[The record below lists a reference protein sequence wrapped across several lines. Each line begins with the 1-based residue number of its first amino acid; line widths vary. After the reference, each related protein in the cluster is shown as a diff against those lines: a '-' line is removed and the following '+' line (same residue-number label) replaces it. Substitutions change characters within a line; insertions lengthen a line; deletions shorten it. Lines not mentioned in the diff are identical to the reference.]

1 MARKTTVF
9 VCQSCGAES
18 PRWMGRCSVCG
29 EWNTLVEETAGPAN
43 KQAGRWGDQ
52 QNWVSSSKPVPLTQ
66 VEDSSHARI
75 STGLEELD
83 RVLGGGLV
91 PGCLGLIG
99 GDPGIGKSTH
109 LLQVAS
115 SVARQA
121 GKVLYVTGEESL
133 GQLKMRA
140 VRLGAMEERLIAVS
154 EADSEVI
161 SRIIAEEK
169 PLLVIV
175 DSIQTMYVQEVASP
189 PGSVAQVRET
199 AGRFLQ
205 IAKGGGI
212 SVLLV
217 GHVTKG
223 GALAGPKVLEHAVD
237 FVLYFEGDVQTS
249 FRILRSVKNSFGS
262 TNEVGIFEMTGQGL
276 TPVANPSEF
285 LLSQRPVDSPGSVVV
300 PYMEGTRPLLVEVQ
314 ALVTPT
320 PYGGNPRRQTTGV
333 DYQRF
338 SMVLAVLEKRQGY
351 PLQTQ
356 DVFLNAAG
364 GLKLQEPAL
373 DLGMAVAVASS
384 HSNAGVDP
392 LCAVLGEVGLAG
404 EIRAVRGVE
413 QRLRE
418 LHRLG
423 FERCI
428 IPKSNVQ
435 GNEPLQVHG
444 VRTIQ
449 EALEIAL
456 RKRR

>member
-1 MARKTTVF
+1 VAKKTVVF

-18 PRWMGRCSVCG
+18 PRWMGRCPVCS
-29 EWNTLVEETAGPAN
+29 EWNTLVEETVGPAA
-43 KQAGRWGDQ
+43 KQARS
-52 QNWVSSSKPVPLTQ
+52 WVSRSKPVPLTQ
-66 VEDSSHARI
+66 IEDSSHERFSSGI
-75 STGLEELD
+75 EELD

-99 GDPGIGKSTH
+99 GDPGIGKSTL

-115 SVARQA
+115 SVAQRE

-133 GQLKMRA
+133 AQLKMRA
-140 VRLGAMEERLIAVS
+140 LRLGALEERLIAVS
-154 EADSEVI
+154 EANTEAVSE
-161 SRIIAEEK
+161 IIQEEK

-175 DSIQTMYVQEVASP
+175 DSIQTMYVEEVSSP
-189 PGSVAQVRET
+189 PGSVGQVREA

-205 IAKGGGI
+205 MAKGGNTAI
-212 SVLLV
+212 LLV

-223 GALAGPKVLEHAVD
+223 GSLAGPKVLEHAVD
-237 FVLYFEGDVQTS
+237 FVLYFEGEVHTS
-249 FRILRSVKNSFGS
+249 FRIIRSVKNRFGS
-262 TNEVGIFEMTGQGL
+262 TNEVGIFEMSGKGL
-276 TPVANPSEF
+276 IPVANPSQF
-285 LLSQRPVDSPGSVVV
+285 LLSQRPVESPGSVVV

-314 ALVTPT
+314 ALATPA
-320 PYGGNPRRQTTGV
+320 PFGGNPRRQTSGV

-356 DVFLNAAG
+356 DVFLNVAG

-384 HSNAGVDP
+384 VSNVSVHP

-404 EIRAVRGVE
+404 EIRAVRGIE
-413 QRLRE
+413 QRLKE

-423 FERCI
+423 FQHCI
-428 IPKSNVQ
+428 VPRSNVQ

-444 VRTIQ
+444 VSTIQ

>member
-1 MARKTTVF
+1 VARKTTVF

-99 GDPGIGKSTH
+99 GDPGIGKSTL

-133 GQLKMRA
+133 GQLKLRA

-237 FVLYFEGDVQTS
+237 FVLYFEGDVHTS
-249 FRILRSVKNSFGS
+249 FRILRSVKNRFGS

>member
-1 MARKTTVF
+1 
-9 VCQSCGAES
+9 
-18 PRWMGRCSVCG
+18 MGRCSVCG

-99 GDPGIGKSTH
+99 GDPGIGKSTL

-133 GQLKMRA
+133 GQLKLRA

-223 GALAGPKVLEHAVD
+223 GELAGPKVLEHAVD
-237 FVLYFEGDVQTS
+237 FVLYFEGDVHTS
-249 FRILRSVKNSFGS
+249 FRILRSVKNRFGS

-276 TPVANPSEF
+276 TPVTNPSEF

>member
-1 MARKTTVF
+1 
-9 VCQSCGAES
+9 
-18 PRWMGRCSVCG
+18 VCG

-99 GDPGIGKSTH
+99 GDPGIGKSTL

-133 GQLKMRA
+133 GQLKLRA

-237 FVLYFEGDVQTS
+237 FVLYFEGDVHTS
-249 FRILRSVKNSFGS
+249 FRILRSVKNRFGS

-276 TPVANPSEF
+276 TPVTNPSEF

>member
-1 MARKTTVF
+1 
-9 VCQSCGAES
+9 
-18 PRWMGRCSVCG
+18 
-29 EWNTLVEETAGPAN
+29 
-43 KQAGRWGDQ
+43 
-52 QNWVSSSKPVPLTQ
+52 VSRSKPVPLTQ
-66 VEDSSHARI
+66 IEDSSHERFSSGI
-75 STGLEELD
+75 EELD

-99 GDPGIGKSTH
+99 GDPGIGKSTL

-115 SVARQA
+115 SVAQRE

-133 GQLKMRA
+133 AQLKMRA
-140 VRLGAMEERLIAVS
+140 LRLGALEERLIAVS
-154 EADSEVI
+154 EANTEAVSE
-161 SRIIAEEK
+161 IIQEEK

-175 DSIQTMYVQEVASP
+175 DSIQTMYVEEVSSP
-189 PGSVAQVRET
+189 PGSVGQVREA

-205 IAKGGGI
+205 MAKGGNTAI
-212 SVLLV
+212 LLV

-223 GALAGPKVLEHAVD
+223 GSLAGPKVLEHAVD
-237 FVLYFEGDVQTS
+237 FVLYFEGEVHTS
-249 FRILRSVKNSFGS
+249 FRIIRSVKNRFGS
-262 TNEVGIFEMTGQGL
+262 TNEVGIFEMSGKGL
-276 TPVANPSEF
+276 IPVANPSQF
-285 LLSQRPVDSPGSVVV
+285 LLSQRPVESPGSVVV

-314 ALVTPT
+314 ALATPA
-320 PYGGNPRRQTTGV
+320 PFGGNPRRQTSGV

-356 DVFLNAAG
+356 DVFLNVAG

-384 HSNAGVDP
+384 VSNVSVHP

-404 EIRAVRGVE
+404 EIRAVRGIE
-413 QRLRE
+413 QRLKE

-423 FERCI
+423 FQHCI
-428 IPKSNVQ
+428 VPRSNVQ

-444 VRTIQ
+444 VSTIQ

>member
-1 MARKTTVF
+1 VARKTVVF

-18 PRWMGRCSVCG
+18 PRWMGKCPVCS
-29 EWNTLVEETAGPAN
+29 EWNTLVEETVEQGSKARGWAAQPS
-43 KQAGRWGDQ
+43 
-52 QNWVSSSKPVPLTQ
+52 WVSPSKPVPLTQ
-66 VEDSSHARI
+66 VEDSSHVRF
-75 STGLEELD
+75 SSGSDELD

-99 GDPGIGKSTH
+99 GDPGIGKSTL

-115 SVARQA
+115 SVARRE

-133 GQLKMRA
+133 AQLKLRA
-140 VRLGAMEERLIAVS
+140 MRLGALEERLVAVS
-154 EADSEVI
+154 EADAEQI
-161 SRIIAEEK
+161 SRIIGEER

-175 DSIQTMYVQEVASP
+175 DSIQTMYVPEVASP
-189 PGSVAQVRET
+189 PGSVGQVREA

-205 IAKGGGI
+205 IAKGGNI
-212 SVLLV
+212 AILLV

-223 GALAGPKVLEHAVD
+223 GSLAGPKVLEHAVD
-237 FVLYFEGDVQTS
+237 FVLYFEGDVHTS
-249 FRILRSVKNSFGS
+249 FRIIRSVKNRFGS
-262 TNEVGIFEMTGQGL
+262 TNEVGIFEMSGQGL
-276 TPVANPSEF
+276 IPVANPSEF
-285 LLSQRPVDSPGSVVV
+285 LLSQRPADSPGSVVV

-314 ALVTPT
+314 ALATPT

-351 PLQTQ
+351 PLQSQ
-356 DVFLNAAG
+356 DVFLNVAG

-384 HSNAGVDP
+384 VSNVSVDP

-404 EIRAVRGVE
+404 EIRAVRGVD
-413 QRLRE
+413 QRLKE

-423 FERCI
+423 FKRCI
-428 IPKSNVQ
+428 IPQSNVQ
-435 GNEPLQVHG
+435 GNEPLRVHG

-456 RKRR
+456 EKRR

>member
-99 GDPGIGKSTH
+99 GDPGIGKSTL

-133 GQLKMRA
+133 GQLKLRA

-237 FVLYFEGDVQTS
+237 FVLYFEGDVHTS
-249 FRILRSVKNSFGS
+249 FRILRSVKNRFGS

>member
-18 PRWMGRCSVCG
+18 PRWMGRCPVCS
-29 EWNTLVEETAGPAN
+29 EWNTFVEETVAPAP
-43 KQAGRWGDQ
+43 KQAQRW
-52 QNWVSSSKPVPLTQ
+52 VRPSRPVPLTAI
-66 VEDSSHARI
+66 EDSGHTRF

-99 GDPGIGKSTH
+99 GDPGIGKSTL

-115 SVARQA
+115 SVARRG

-133 GQLKMRA
+133 AQLKLRA
-140 VRLGAMEERLIAVS
+140 VRLGAVEERLVAVS
-154 EADSEVI
+154 EADTEII
-161 SRIIAEEK
+161 SGIIEEEK

-175 DSIQTMYVQEVASP
+175 DSIQTMYVQEIASP
-189 PGSVAQVRET
+189 PGSVAQVREA

-205 IAKGGGI
+205 LAKGGDTAI
-212 SVLLV
+212 LLV
-217 GHVTKG
+217 GHMTKG
-223 GALAGPKVLEHAVD
+223 GNLAGPKVLEHAVD
-237 FVLYFEGDVQTS
+237 FVLYFEGDVHTS
-249 FRILRSVKNSFGS
+249 FRIIRSVKNRFGS
-262 TNEVGIFEMTGQGL
+262 TNEVGIFVMSGQGL
-276 TPVANPSEF
+276 IPVANPSEF
-285 LLSQRPVDSPGSVVV
+285 LLSQRPVESPGSVVV

-384 HSNAGVDP
+384 IANVSVHP

-404 EIRAVRGVE
+404 EIRAVRGME
-413 QRLRE
+413 QRLKE

-428 IPKSNVQ
+428 IPKNNVQ
-435 GNEPLQVHG
+435 GNEPLRVHG
-444 VRTIQ
+444 VGTIQ

-456 RKRR
+456 EKRR

>member
-99 GDPGIGKSTH
+99 GDPGIGKSTL

-133 GQLKMRA
+133 GQLKLRA

-223 GALAGPKVLEHAVD
+223 GELAGPKVLEHAVD
-237 FVLYFEGDVQTS
+237 FVLYFEGDVHTS
-249 FRILRSVKNSFGS
+249 FRILRSVKNRFGS

-276 TPVANPSEF
+276 TPVTNPSEF

>member
-1 MARKTTVF
+1 
-9 VCQSCGAES
+9 
-18 PRWMGRCSVCG
+18 MGRCSVCG

-99 GDPGIGKSTH
+99 GDPGIGKSTL

-133 GQLKMRA
+133 GQLKLRA

-237 FVLYFEGDVQTS
+237 FVLYFEGDVHTS
-249 FRILRSVKNSFGS
+249 FRILRSVKNRFGS

-276 TPVANPSEF
+276 TPVTNPSEF

>member
-1 MARKTTVF
+1 MCA
-9 VCQSCGAES
+9 
-18 PRWMGRCSVCG
+18 
-29 EWNTLVEETAGPAN
+29 EWNTLVEETAAPTG
-43 KQAGRWGDQ
+43 KQGRSWAAQ
-52 QNWVSSSKPVPLTQ
+52 QWVSPSRPVPLTE
-66 VEDSSHARI
+66 VEDSSHERC
-75 STGLEELD
+75 STGIDELD

-99 GDPGIGKSTH
+99 GDPGIGKSTL

-115 SVARQA
+115 SVAQRE

-133 GQLKMRA
+133 AQLKMRA
-140 VRLGAMEERLIAVS
+140 LRLGALEERLIAVS
-154 EADSEVI
+154 EANTEAVSE
-161 SRIIAEEK
+161 IIQEEK

-175 DSIQTMYVQEVASP
+175 DSIQTMYVEEVSSP
-189 PGSVAQVRET
+189 PGSVGQVREA

-205 IAKGGGI
+205 MAKGGNTAI
-212 SVLLV
+212 LLV

-223 GALAGPKVLEHAVD
+223 GSLAGPKVLEHAVD
-237 FVLYFEGDVQTS
+237 FVLYFEGEVHTS
-249 FRILRSVKNSFGS
+249 FRIIRSVKNRFGS
-262 TNEVGIFEMTGQGL
+262 TNEVGIFEMSGKGL
-276 TPVANPSEF
+276 IPVANPSQF
-285 LLSQRPVDSPGSVVV
+285 LLSQRPVESPGSVVV

-314 ALVTPT
+314 ALATPA
-320 PYGGNPRRQTTGV
+320 PFGGNPRRQTSGV

-356 DVFLNAAG
+356 DVFLNVAG

-384 HSNAGVDP
+384 VSNVSVHP

-404 EIRAVRGVE
+404 EIRAVRGIE
-413 QRLRE
+413 QRLKE

-423 FERCI
+423 FQHCI
-428 IPKSNVQ
+428 VPRSNVQ

-444 VRTIQ
+444 VSTIQ

>member
-1 MARKTTVF
+1 MAKKTTVF

-18 PRWMGRCSVCG
+18 PRWMGRCPVCA
-29 EWNTLVEETAGPAN
+29 EWNTLVEETAAPTG
-43 KQAGRWGDQ
+43 KQGRSWAAQ
-52 QNWVSSSKPVPLTQ
+52 QWVSPSRPVPLTE
-66 VEDSSHARI
+66 VEDSSHERC
-75 STGLEELD
+75 STGIDELD

-99 GDPGIGKSTH
+99 GDPGIGKSTL

-115 SVARQA
+115 SVARRE

-133 GQLKMRA
+133 AQLKLRA
-140 VRLGAMEERLIAVS
+140 IRLGALEERLIAVS
-154 EADSEVI
+154 EADTEAI
-161 SRIIAEEK
+161 SRMIAEEK

-175 DSIQTMYVQEVASP
+175 DSIQTMYVQEIASP
-189 PGSVAQVRET
+189 PGSVAQVREAT
-199 AGRFLQ
+199 GRFLQ
-205 IAKGGGI
+205 IAKGSGTSI
-212 SVLLV
+212 LLV

-223 GALAGPKVLEHAVD
+223 GNIAGPKVLEHAVD
-237 FVLYFEGDVQTS
+237 FVLYFEGEVHTS
-249 FRILRSVKNSFGS
+249 FRIIRSVKNRFGS
-262 TNEVGIFEMTGQGL
+262 TNEVGIFEMSGQGL
-276 TPVANPSEF
+276 IPVANPSAF

-314 ALVTPT
+314 ALATPT

-351 PLQTQ
+351 PLQAQ
-356 DVFLNAAG
+356 DVFLNVAG

-384 HSNAGVDP
+384 VSNVSVHP

-404 EIRAVRGVE
+404 EIRAVRGIE
-413 QRLRE
+413 QRLKE

-456 RKRR
+456 EKRR

>member
-1 MARKTTVF
+1 
-9 VCQSCGAES
+9 
-18 PRWMGRCSVCG
+18 
-29 EWNTLVEETAGPAN
+29 
-43 KQAGRWGDQ
+43 
-52 QNWVSSSKPVPLTQ
+52 
-66 VEDSSHARI
+66 
-75 STGLEELD
+75 
-83 RVLGGGLV
+83 
-91 PGCLGLIG
+91 
-99 GDPGIGKSTH
+99 
-109 LLQVAS
+109 
-115 SVARQA
+115 
-121 GKVLYVTGEESL
+121 
-133 GQLKMRA
+133 
-140 VRLGAMEERLIAVS
+140 
-154 EADSEVI
+154 
-161 SRIIAEEK
+161 
-169 PLLVIV
+169 
-175 DSIQTMYVQEVASP
+175 
-189 PGSVAQVRET
+189 
-199 AGRFLQ
+199 
-205 IAKGGGI
+205 
-212 SVLLV
+212 
-217 GHVTKG
+217 
-223 GALAGPKVLEHAVD
+223 
-237 FVLYFEGDVQTS
+237 
-249 FRILRSVKNSFGS
+249 VKNRFGS

>member
-1 MARKTTVF
+1 
-9 VCQSCGAES
+9 
-18 PRWMGRCSVCG
+18 VCG

-99 GDPGIGKSTH
+99 GDPGIGKSTL

-133 GQLKMRA
+133 GQLKLRA

-237 FVLYFEGDVQTS
+237 FVLYFEGDVHTS
-249 FRILRSVKNSFGS
+249 FRILRSVKNRFGS